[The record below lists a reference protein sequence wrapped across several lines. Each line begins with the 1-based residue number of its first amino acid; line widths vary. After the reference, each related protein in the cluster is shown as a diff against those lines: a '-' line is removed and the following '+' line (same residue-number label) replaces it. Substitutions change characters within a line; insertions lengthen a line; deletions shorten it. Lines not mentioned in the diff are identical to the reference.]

1 VYLVDRKNQY
11 SGDAMGELT
20 EKSVIKI
27 SSFDE
32 VKE

>member
-1 VYLVDRKNQY
+1 
-11 SGDAMGELT
+11 MGELT

-32 VKE
+32 VKEWRGKN